1 MVFSTSGGSGGST
14 TTVTTLDELTA
25 AVEGDDAKIVIV
37 SGTITGDDG
46 DVVKVGS
53 NTSVLGESGASEYD
67 FIILLYIH
75 TSLYHHQ
82 SPTFLLLLLDT
93 MCLTWLYSY
102 FVCLALVGV
111 GLRVLKQSN
120 VIIRNLKIQKVLA
133 PTDAIGI
140 QASSQVWVDHVDL
153 SSDMDHGKVSLFL
166 PPPLIHSVCIM
177 QILT

>member
-1 MVFSTSGGSGGST
+1 MLFSTSGGLGGST

-67 FIILLYIH
+67 FIILLCIH
-75 TSLYHHQ
+75 TSLYHHP

-93 MCLTWLYSY
+93 MCLT
-102 FVCLALVGV
+102 
-111 GLRVLKQSN
+111 
-120 VIIRNLKIQKVLA
+120 
-133 PTDAIGI
+133 
-140 QASSQVWVDHVDL
+140 
-153 SSDMDHGKVSLFL
+153 
-166 PPPLIHSVCIM
+166 
-177 QILT
+177 